1 MSCSTNKTKNSSNI
15 DIKEYAVFVSKE
27 LIVVIKE
34 ITN

>member
-1 MSCSTNKTKNSSNI
+1 MSCSIDKTKNSSNI
-15 DIKEYAVFVSKE
+15 DVKEYAVFVSKE

>member
-15 DIKEYAVFVSKE
+15 DIEEYAVFVSKE

-34 ITN
+34 NK